1 MADHEEPHV
10 STTDSLEHRLAA
22 AVERQ
27 GNAVTVR
34 RAATLL
40 AGGYEG
46 EDFLRVVGGEHAEG
60 ILSGAPAL
68 YWPELWGAR
77 ALLYVWD
84 DTADSAVAAVI
95 AGLANRSWRVREMSL
110 RVSAARSLVAASEL
124 VPLTRDEHPRV
135 RAAAA
140 RAIAVLGDE
149 VSDAGTLEAML
160 RDPDKE
166 VRRAAQQSLTAL
178 RGR

>member
-1 MADHEEPHV
+1 MADHKEPHV
-10 STTDSLEHRLAA
+10 STTDSLESRLAA
-22 AVERQ
+22 AIERQ

-34 RAATLL
+34 RAASLL

-84 DTADSAVAAVI
+84 DTADAAVAAVVS
-95 AGLANRSWRVREMSL
+95 GLENRSWRVREMSI
-110 RVSAARSLVAASEL
+110 RVAAARALVAARDL
-124 VPLTRDEHPRV
+124 TALTRDENPRV

-140 RAIAVLGDE
+140 RAIAVLGDDTSAD
-149 VSDAGTLEAML
+149 VLEAML

-166 VRRAAQQSLTAL
+166 VRRAAQQSLKVL
-178 RGR
+178 RES